1 MIIVSISSLVI
12 SLLVLLLQ
20 GLLHRRQMVLQKI
33 LLNHIEFQM
42 QTHISELNLMELR
55 AYENKILKSKPPTRD
70 EKAIKELTLQI
81 IQKRVLQLNKK

>member
-1 MIIVSISSLVI
+1 
-12 SLLVLLLQ
+12 
-20 GLLHRRQMVLQKI
+20 
-33 LLNHIEFQM
+33 
-42 QTHISELNLMELR
+42 MELR